1 MAIITMNLPENKK
14 HRRGLFPAA
23 YFAAT
28 AMLLL
33 PSYSHGQAQGQM
45 GQGQMGQGQMGQ
57 GQPGQGRLGMAG
69 NAPQTGEGGWRIRP
83 RMSVLETYTDNVTF
97 ARDDLK
103 KGDFITQI
111 NPGLAITGVGRR
123 FNFTGEY
130 MMNNLIYADQSS
142 FTRTRHQLN
151 ANATAELIENLLFVD
166 GRALMTQQNIT
177 LFGPQAIDN
186 VNVTGNRADVRN
198 FSVSPYIRH
207 RFQDFATTE
216 LRYTRNV
223 TSSSA
228 NALRNSQADAFQAGL
243 TSGTA
248 FTAFNWGLNYSNQTV
263 HFDGT
268 NRTVELER
276 SIASVGYR
284 VTPQFGVTA
293 TGGYERNSFISIRG
307 NPSSPTWT
315 VGFSWMPSERTSIV
329 ASAGQRFFGPTYS
342 LLASHRTRLTMWD
355 ASYTQN
361 ITTFNQQAGGAG
373 SSAILGGSLNQLLAA
388 QNPSLSPEF
397 IQQNSNALTG
407 LGLTGSFFS
416 PTNFLT
422 NQVFLQK
429 TLQASV
435 AINGIRNTA
444 VFRVFDM
451 TRQAYTQDLADIAIV
466 GAENLALLNHT
477 RQSGINA
484 LWSYRISEQ
493 TRANLNLGITRFSF
507 LSTTRVDDLKM
518 ISLSLTRQ
526 LPQVRP
532 NLSTMLQIR
541 HNQRDS
547 NQPGGEYR
555 ENAIIASLNMTF

>member
-1 MAIITMNLPENKK
+1 MVIITMNLPETRKC
-14 HRRGLFPAA
+14 RRGLFPAA

-28 AMLLL
+28 AILLL
-33 PSYSHGQAQGQM
+33 PSYSHGQGQGQM

-69 NAPQTGEGGWRIRP
+69 NAPQTAEGGWRIRP
-83 RMSVLETYTDNVTF
+83 RMSILETYTDNVTF

-177 LFGPQAIDN
+177 LVGPQAIDN

-228 NALRNSQADAFQAGL
+228 NPLRNSQADAFQAGL
-243 TSGTA
+243 TSGTV

-268 NRTVELER
+268 SRTVELER

-435 AINGIRNTA
+435 AMNGIRNTA

>member
-14 HRRGLFPAA
+14 RRRGLFPAA

-69 NAPQTGEGGWRIRP
+69 NMSPQSAEGGWRISP
-83 RMSVLETYTDNVTF
+83 RMSVFETYTDNVTF

-103 KGDFITQI
+103 KSDFITQI
-111 NPGLAITGVGRR
+111 NPGLSVTGVGRR

-130 MMNNLIYADQSS
+130 MMNNLIYAEQSN

-151 ANATAELIENLLFVD
+151 ATATAELIENLLFVD
-166 GRALMTQQNIT
+166 ARALMTQQNIT

-186 VNVTGNRADVRN
+186 VNVTGNRADIRN
-198 FSVSPYIRH
+198 FSISPYTRH

-223 TSSSA
+223 TTSSA
-228 NALRNSQADAFQAGL
+228 NPLRNSQADMFLAGL
-243 TSGTA
+243 TSGSA
-248 FTAFNWGLNYSNQTV
+248 FTAFNWGLNYSNQTI
-263 HFDGT
+263 HFDGS
-268 NRTVELER
+268 NRPVELER
-276 SIASVGYR
+276 SIASLGYR
-284 VTPQFGVTA
+284 VTPQFGLTA

-342 LLASHRTRLTMWD
+342 LLASHRTRLTVWD

-361 ITTFNQQAGGAG
+361 ITTFNQQAGLG
-373 SSAILGGSLNQLLAA
+373 SSALLGGSLNQLLTA

-397 IQQNSNALTG
+397 IQQNSNALAG

-435 AINGIRNTA
+435 AMNGLRNTA

-451 TRQAYTQDLADIAIV
+451 TRQAYTQDSADIGLV
-466 GAENLALLNHT
+466 GADNQALLNHT

-484 LWSYRISEQ
+484 LWSYRISEL
-493 TRANLNLGITRFSF
+493 TRANLNVGFTRFSF

-518 ISLSLTRQ
+518 ISLSLTKQ
-526 LPQVRP
+526 LAQVRP
-532 NLSTMLQIR
+532 NLNTMLQIR

>member
-1 MAIITMNLPENKK
+1 MVIIIMNLPETRKC
-14 HRRGLFPAA
+14 RRGLFPAA

-28 AMLLL
+28 AILLL
-33 PSYSHGQAQGQM
+33 PSYSHGQGQGQM

-83 RMSVLETYTDNVTF
+83 RMSILETYTDNVTF

-103 KGDFITQI
+103 KSDFITQI

-177 LFGPQAIDN
+177 LVGPQAIDN

-228 NALRNSQADAFQAGL
+228 NPLRNSQADAFQAGL

-268 NRTVELER
+268 SRTVELER

-435 AINGIRNTA
+435 AMNGIRNTA

>member
-14 HRRGLFPAA
+14 HGRGLFPAA

-69 NAPQTGEGGWRIRP
+69 NMSPQSAEGGWRIRP

-166 GRALMTQQNIT
+166 ARALMTQQNIT
-177 LFGPQAIDN
+177 LTGPQAINN

-198 FSVSPYIRH
+198 FSISPYIRH

-228 NALRNSQADAFQAGL
+228 NALRNSQADGFQAGL

-248 FTAFNWGLNYSNQTV
+248 FTAFNWGLNYSNQTI
-263 HFDGT
+263 HFDGS
-268 NRTVELER
+268 NRPVELER
-276 SIASVGYR
+276 SIASLGYR
-284 VTPQFGVTA
+284 ITPQFGLTA

-342 LLASHRTRLTMWD
+342 LMASHRTRLTVWD

-361 ITTFNQQAGGAG
+361 ITTFNQQAGLGSAG
-373 SSAILGGSLNQLLAA
+373 MFGGSLNQLLAA

-397 IQQNSNALTG
+397 IQQNSNALAG
-407 LGLTGSFFS
+407 LGLSGSFFS

-435 AINGIRNTA
+435 AMNGLRNTA

-451 TRQAYTQDLADIAIV
+451 TRQAYTQDSADV
-466 GAENLALLNHT
+466 GLIGADNQALLNHT

-484 LWSYRISEQ
+484 LWSYRISEL
-493 TRANLNLGITRFSF
+493 TRANLNLGFTRFSF
-507 LSTTRVDDLKM
+507 LSTTRVDDLKL

>member
-14 HRRGLFPAA
+14 HGRGLFPAA

-407 LGLTGSFFS
+407 LGLAGSFFS